1 MKVLA
6 YAITLYIFVIS
17 VVGLFGYIPRFALD
31 PDFLRDPRVPL
42 CLIGVASMLLLS
54 FRKKAF
60 AWFNIIWFL
69 PQVLIIGR
77 RLSDPAKDIFVETLM
92 FDMTI
97 VVNFSFD
104 IVRQLGTNSYEVIK
118 PNAVAIAGLILSF
131 IIAERVYK
139 RGVQG
144 KW

>member
-6 YAITLYIFVIS
+6 YAITLYIFIIS
-17 VVGLFGYIPRFALD
+17 VVGLFGYIPRFALE

-42 CLIGVASMLLLS
+42 CLIGVASMVLIS
-54 FRKKAF
+54 FRKTAF
-60 AWFNIIWFL
+60 AWLNIIWFL
-69 PQVLIIGR
+69 PQVLVISR
-77 RLSDPAKDIFVETLM
+77 RLIDQGKGIFVETVM

-97 VVNFSFD
+97 VVNLCFN
-104 IVRQLGTNSYEVIK
+104 IVRRLGTNSYEVIK
-118 PNAVAIAGLILSF
+118 PNAIAIAGLILSF
-131 IIAERVYK
+131 IIAEWVYR

>member
-6 YAITLYIFVIS
+6 YAITLYIFVVS
-17 VVGLFGYIPRFALD
+17 VIGLFGYVPRLALD

-42 CLIGVASMLLLS
+42 CLIGVASMLLLA

-69 PQVLIIGR
+69 PQVLVISR
-77 RLSDPAKDIFVETLM
+77 RLVSPAGDIFVETLM

-97 VVNFSFD
+97 VLNVLFS
-104 IVRQLGTNSYEVIK
+104 IVRRLGADSYQVIQ
-118 PNAVAIAGLILSF
+118 PNVIGIAGLILSF